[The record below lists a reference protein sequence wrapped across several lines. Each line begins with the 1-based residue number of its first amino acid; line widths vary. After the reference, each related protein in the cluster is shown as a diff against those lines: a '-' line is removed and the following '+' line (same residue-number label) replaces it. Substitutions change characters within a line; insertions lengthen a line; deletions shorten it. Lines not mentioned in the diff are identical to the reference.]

1 MRLRTHGRTF
11 LASGA
16 ILGLLGAIIVLL
28 PLGPGRAEAE
38 RLPTACDRFVNEITA
53 LGATAELLDFYAL
66 SIGCNQDAGG
76 VYVPDVVNGCAQT
89 AHLLFV
95 TGSDVQYIH
104 DTLTAHGECIHYE
117 DGSYGPVNPATQ
129 TP

>member
-1 MRLRTHGRTF
+1 MHTISRLQRG
-11 LASGA
+11 LALGA
-16 ILGLLGAIIVLL
+16 ILAALTAIIILFPVGPRRVEADTL
-28 PLGPGRAEAE
+28 PN
-38 RLPTACDRFVNEITA
+38 ACDRFVNEVSA
-53 LGATAELLDFYAL
+53 LGVTAELLEFYTL

-76 VYVPDVVNGCAQT
+76 VYVPDVANGCMQT

-117 DGSYGPVNPATQ
+117 DGSYMPHDQRAE
-129 TP
+129 